1 MTEIEGDYLVADDF
15 FVDAAIGGFG
25 LAAHIYE
32 LAGQGKAIHGQY
44 TRAQVREALKPVKG
58 KAYFWVKNT
67 DHNDDAP
74 EYFLIEDDE
83 WDEEIAA
90 ATQTLF
96 AVNALTI
103 GKTCGGLRELIAW
116 SEA

>member
-1 MTEIEGDYLVADDF
+1 MTAIQGDMIRVEWHDLV
-15 FVDAAIGGFG
+15 G
-25 LAAHIYE
+25 E
-32 LAGQGKAIHGQY
+32 LYAWRLSKAE
-44 TRAQVREALKPVKG
+44 VREALKPVKG

-116 SEA
+116 AEEE